1 MDVPDLHSINH
12 VGMAVASMDAAAARY
27 AALGFTLTP
36 FSMHS
41 GAWKPGEPL
50 QRLGWGNRCAVF
62 ANDYLEI
69 LASVDDTAVPERIAG
84 YLARHQ
90 GAHIICFGTDDAAA
104 VDARLVR
111 AGVAT
116 SGVIP
121 LQRDVDTPGG
131 VRTARFERLQFDPG
145 ATPEGYI
152 QAARHLTP
160 EFIHQPRYM
169 AHANGASAMTE
180 TILVTAEPDALE
192 RRYAAYSGA
201 PAVRDGPRRTFRFR
215 LGSSLSIVALADA
228 RQVLPGS
235 LLPAPPAIAGLAFR
249 VASLDAMRARLAAAS
264 IRHMAV
270 DGGRRLVVPAEE
282 AFGAALVFHSLP

>member
-12 VGMAVASMDAAAARY
+12 VGMAVAGMDAAAARY

-111 AGVAT
+111 SGVAT

-131 VRTARFERLQFDPG
+131 VRAARFERLQFEPG

-192 RRYAAYSGA
+192 RRYAAYSGV
-201 PAVRDGPRRTFRFR
+201 PAVHDGPRRTFRFR

-228 RQVLPGS
+228 PQVLPGS

-264 IRHMAV
+264 IRHTAV
-270 DGGRRLVVPAEE
+270 DGGRCLVVPAEE
-282 AFGAALVFHSLP
+282 AFGAALVFHSQP

>member
-1 MDVPDLHSINH
+1 MPDLHSINH

-41 GAWKPGEPL
+41 GSWKPGEPV

-62 ANDYLEI
+62 PNDYLEI
-69 LASVDDTAVPERIAG
+69 LASVDDAAVPERIAG

-104 VDARLVR
+104 VEARL
-111 AGVAT
+111 ACNGVAT
-116 SGVIP
+116 TGVIP
-121 LQRDVDTPGG
+121 LQRDVDTPQG

-169 AHANGASAMTE
+169 AHPNGATAMTE
-180 TILVTAEPDALE
+180 TILVTTEPDELE
-192 RRYAAYSGA
+192 RRYAAYCGG

-215 LGSSLSIVALADA
+215 MGSSLSIVALADA
-228 RQVLPGS
+228 PKVLPGS

-249 VASLDAMRARLAAAS
+249 VASLDALRARLSAAS
-264 IRHMAV
+264 IRHATI
-270 DGGRRLVVPAEE
+270 DGGQRLVVPAEE
-282 AFGAALVFHSLP
+282 ACGAALLFHS